1 MKDNRGVVGRFNGAD
16 HTEGAALRRP
26 VCSIEH
32 RVEGEFHVGGGDGA
46 AVVKADA
53 ATEVNHVGE
62 RVRRFPAFRKVAAKI
77 HLLVAL
83 EEATEEQT
91 INALRLRVGCVTW
104 VEVGGIGFDEEGERR
119 GIVGGG
125 V

>member
-1 MKDNRGVVGRFNGAD
+1 MKDNRGVIGRFNGAN

-26 VCSIEH
+26 VCSVEH
-32 RVEGEFHVGGGDGA
+32 RVEGEFHVGGGDWA

-53 ATEVNHVGE
+53 AAEVNHVGE
-62 RVRRFPAFRKVAAKI
+62 RVRRFPALRKVAAKI

-91 INALRLRVGCVTW
+91 VNPLRLRVGRITG
-104 VEVGGIGFDEEGERR
+104 VEV
-119 GIVGGG
+119 
-125 V
+125 